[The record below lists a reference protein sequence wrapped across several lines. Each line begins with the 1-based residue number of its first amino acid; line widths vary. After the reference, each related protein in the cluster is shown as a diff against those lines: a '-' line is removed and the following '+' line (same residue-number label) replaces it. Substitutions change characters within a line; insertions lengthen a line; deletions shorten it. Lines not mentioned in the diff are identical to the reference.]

1 MHALFVCGYCTNVIL
16 QFILSPMFR
25 HIILLVFVFMQVA
38 VSTTAQN
45 VDIDLLK
52 SINQNTSAFKNDYS
66 NVISKSV
73 TPVTIAAPVG
83 MFVAGWAGK
92 NKKLQLDAAYFAGGY
107 ILSAIITHGT
117 KRIVQ
122 RDRPFV
128 TYSFIEK
135 RDDGGSYSF
144 PSGHTSSAFQSATA
158 LSILYPKWYVIVP
171 SYLWA
176 SSVGWARMYQ
186 GVHYPSDVLVGAM
199 VGAGSAW
206 VAYKVRKCMDK
217 KMADRKAKPAL

>member
-1 MHALFVCGYCTNVIL
+1 MLYVLF
-16 QFILSPMFR
+16 FFLSTGC
-25 HIILLVFVFMQVA
+25 VG
-38 VSTTAQN
+38 QN
-45 VDIDLLK
+45 FDIDLLK
-52 SINQNTSAFKNDYS
+52 SINQNETAFKTNYS
-66 NVISKSV
+66 NVVSKSV
-73 TPVTIAAPVG
+73 TPVTIAAPVSL
-83 MFVAGWAGK
+83 FVAGWATN

-135 RDDGGSYSF
+135 RDAGGSYSF

-176 SSVGWARMYQ
+176 TSVGWARMYQ
-186 GVHYPSDVLVGAM
+186 GVHYPSDVFIGAV

-206 VAYKVRKCMDK
+206 VAYKVRKRIDK
-217 KMADRKAKPAL
+217 KPTEKKEQPSL

>member
-1 MHALFVCGYCTNVIL
+1 MG
-16 QFILSPMFR
+16 
-25 HIILLVFVFMQVA
+25 
-38 VSTTAQN
+38 QN
-45 VDIDLLK
+45 FDIDLLK
-52 SINQNTSAFKNDYS
+52 SINQNETAFKTNYS
-66 NVISKSV
+66 NVVSKSV
-73 TPVTIAAPVG
+73 TPVTIAAPVSL
-83 MFVAGWAGK
+83 FVAGWATS

-135 RDDGGSYSF
+135 RDTGGSYSF

-176 SSVGWARMYQ
+176 TSVGWARMYQ
-186 GVHYPSDVLVGAM
+186 GVHYPSDVFVGAV

-206 VAYKVRKCMDK
+206 VAYKVRKCIDK
-217 KMADRKAKPAL
+217 KPTEKKEQPSL

>member
-1 MHALFVCGYCTNVIL
+1 MHTNLSGMTFQKPSLIFFFLFFSLACN
-16 QFILSPMFR
+16 
-25 HIILLVFVFMQVA
+25 
-38 VSTTAQN
+38 AQN

-52 SINQNTSAFKNDYS
+52 SINRHTSGFKDGYS
-66 NVISKSV
+66 DVLSKSV
-73 TPVTIAAPVG
+73 TPVTIAVPVSL
-83 MFVAGWAGK
+83 FVAGLAGN
-92 NKKLQLDAAYFAGGY
+92 NKKLKMEAAWFAGGY
-107 ILSAIITHGT
+107 VLSAIITQGT
-117 KRIVQ
+117 KRVIQ

-135 RDDGGSYSF
+135 RDDGGGYSF
-144 PSGHTSSAFQSATA
+144 PSGHTSAAFHAATA

-186 GVHYPSDVLVGAM
+186 GVHYPSDVLVGAI

-206 VAYKVRKCMDK
+206 VACKVRKHIEK
-217 KMADRKAKPAL
+217 KTARLKSAAPAL